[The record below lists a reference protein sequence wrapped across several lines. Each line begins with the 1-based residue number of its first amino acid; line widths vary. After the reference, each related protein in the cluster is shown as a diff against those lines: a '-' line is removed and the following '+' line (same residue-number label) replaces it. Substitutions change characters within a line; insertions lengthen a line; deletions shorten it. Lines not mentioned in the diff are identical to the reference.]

1 MGLYYKSRDFKLLET
16 FNEEIIDKVVNTSVD
31 VYKYNLYES
40 EVNLYGEARSK
51 VYYQG
56 LRVGALIEREDQSY
70 DTGEY
75 PGAELNQAVTF
86 NFLRKTLKNADL
98 FLEMG
103 DIISFNESYWEV
115 NSVVE
120 NTLVAGQTD
129 NSLSIS
135 VTTHMSRRSQ
145 LQIERVRVGNSKVSN
160 QMRNI

>member
-1 MGLYYKSRDFKLLET
+1 
-16 FNEEIIDKVVNTSVD
+16 
-31 VYKYNLYES
+31 
-40 EVNLYGEARSK
+40 
-51 VYYQG
+51 
-56 LRVGALIEREDQSY
+56 
-70 DTGEY
+70 
-75 PGAELNQAVTF
+75 
-86 NFLRKTLKNADL
+86 
-98 FLEMG
+98 MG